1 MAHVQ
6 IDEVHTDL
14 VITDS
19 VGPLSPEDL
28 KKLMKHV
35 MEHIRS
41 MKDHAERKRDDDAVE
56 DRNYYP
62 DIDEGHSS

>member
-1 MAHVQ
+1 MGHVQ

-19 VGPLSPEDL
+19 MGPLSPEDL
-28 KKLMKHV
+28 KKLLKYV

-41 MKDHAERKRDDDAVE
+41 MNEHAERKRDDDGVQ

-62 DIDEGHSS
+62 DVDEGHSS